1 VTSITPARCLQHIL
15 EIAQAGARGVDQ
27 DRHVAFSPASMASTL
42 EISTGCDRLEGM
54 PKRVKKI
61 VKAKKSTKAKGPAK
75 AKTLTLGLVGFA
87 KISAVEGV
95 MLRASTKTMFA
106 DFDRRGL
113 SPAERRREIF
123 EKHAKKS

>member
-1 VTSITPARCLQHIL
+1 
-15 EIAQAGARGVDQ
+15 
-27 DRHVAFSPASMASTL
+27 
-42 EISTGCDRLEGM
+42 M

-61 VKAKKSTKAKGPAK
+61 VKAKKGTKAKRPAK

-95 MLRASTKTMFA
+95 TLRASTKKMFA

-123 EKHAKKS
+123 EKHAKKA